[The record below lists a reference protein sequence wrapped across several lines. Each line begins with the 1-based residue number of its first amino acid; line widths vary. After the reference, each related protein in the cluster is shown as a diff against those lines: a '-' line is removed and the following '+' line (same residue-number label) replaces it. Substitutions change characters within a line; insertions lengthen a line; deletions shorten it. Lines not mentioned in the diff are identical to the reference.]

1 MCEKKIKNGNDVSF
15 RLYILSELLKIWQL
29 VVVAHAKYMLYYYT
43 IMIKCVYPKLIQAC
57 FIGQVD
63 DGFSSFSS

>member
-1 MCEKKIKNGNDVSF
+1 M
-15 RLYILSELLKIWQL
+15 
-29 VVVAHAKYMLYYYT
+29 

-63 DGFSSFSS
+63 DGFSYRRRQMMT